1 MKLNHLTLKI
11 WKFLRMFKL
20 FLFFLIFILSFGN
33 ISHANFDVKAKTAI
47 IQDYNSGE
55 ILYEK
60 EADLSIYPASMT
72 KIMTSIIAF
81 DLIKSGDL
89 SIDEKFIIS
98 EKAWRLS
105 TSGYSSMFIMVGD
118 QVSVENLLRGI
129 IVASGNDAC
138 IALAE
143 GIAGT
148 EEEFAIL
155 MTAKAKELGM
165 ENTNFTNSS
174 GINHPDNYSTVRDI
188 LIMSRY
194 LIKEHPEY
202 YRIFAEKE
210 FTWDRTGGDPIT
222 QGNRNPLLYKNLGA
236 DGIKTG
242 YLAVEKYSLA
252 SSINRNGRRLIAVGS
267 GFDSKNSRSREST
280 KMLTYGLTNFDLVK
294 IAEANKTFDKIDV
307 WLGKDKNVE
316 VYTSEDV
323 YKTIKKAKKKLLKV
337 SVKYDGPVEAPI
349 KKDQKIAKLR
359 VVYDKE
365 LVGEYDLLASK
376 EVKKV
381 NFFSRL
387 IKSLNYLIWG
397 DV

>member
-1 MKLNHLTLKI
+1 MIKTKLLAILITLLLTFNVNAAFEI
-11 WKFLRMFKL
+11 
-20 FLFFLIFILSFGN
+20 
-33 ISHANFDVKAKTAI
+33 KARTAI
-47 IQDYNSGE
+47 LQDYLSGE
-55 ILYEK
+55 ILFEK
-60 EADLSIYPASMT
+60 EADKSIYPASMT
-72 KIMTSIIAF
+72 KIMTAIIAF

-89 SIDEKFIIS
+89 SLNEKFLIS

-118 QVSVENLLRGI
+118 NVSVENLLKGI
-129 IVASGNDAC
+129 IIASGNDAC

-155 MTAKAKELGM
+155 MTAKANEIGM
-165 ENTNFTNSS
+165 ENTNFANSS

-188 LIMSRY
+188 LIMSNY
-194 LIKEHPEY
+194 LIKEHPKY
-202 YRIFAEKE
+202 YKMFSGKE
-210 FTWDRTGGDPIT
+210 FTWDRTGRDPIT

-242 YLAVEKYSLA
+242 YLAVEKSSLA
-252 SSINRNGRRLIAVGS
+252 SSIIRNGRRLIAVGS
-267 GFDSKNSRSREST
+267 GFNTKNSRSRESS
-280 KMLTYGLTNFDLVK
+280 KLLTYGLTNYDLVN
-294 IAEANKTFDKIDV
+294 IAKSGKSFQKVDV
-307 WLGKDKNVE
+307 WLGNEDTVS
-316 VYTSEDV
+316 VYTNQDI

-337 SVKYDGPVEAPI
+337 SIKYEGPIMAPI
-349 KKDQKIAKLR
+349 NKDKKVAILK
-359 VVYDKE
+359 VVYDDE
-365 LVGEYDLLASK
+365 TVGEYDLLAFK

-381 NFFSRL
+381 NFMSRL